1 MFRSDGTPT
10 GGSWHISD
18 MFAKQDPVTAVS
30 TSPLAQKINA
40 IDSGISSLAVE
51 IKDTLHLLSQ
61 ARAANVD
68 MRATLAMQQ
77 DLDMLERMVSSL
89 TKQISAIRAQHA
101 SLIGMQPLEPSMGMG
116 GGNDPMMASMMQQP
130 PSLPPQMQQAQQ
142 QEGM

>member
-10 GGSWHISD
+10 GGSWHIAD

-101 SLIGMQPLEPSMGMG
+101 SLIGMQPLEPSMG

-142 QEGM
+142 EGM